1 VVKTKSGHYIKVH
14 GYTAAD
20 VLTQTGA
27 GKEMCSQET
36 QTVCSFLPDEELV
49 MLPKS
54 KDQIYILPEQM
65 VTVLTEEE
73 AMTMERWGTTTQF
86 SI

>member
-27 GKEMCSQET
+27 GKEMCSQ
-36 QTVCSFLPDEELV
+36 VCSFLPDEELV